1 MTIAV
6 ISGRRY
12 HRHMANLPSP
22 ARALT
27 LSAINADYAKYLAE
41 LEQGGAILV
50 YSDDRQALLG
60 VLTRD
65 PAVFGDARLAQQIEA
80 ATCRRSSSCS
90 STLSTI
96 PPRDRLR
103 TSHAVSASR
112 SSPTVTEVL
121 RFEDLPLGSRG
132 SRRAL
137 VRWSDGSEDEAMRWY
152 ADEILI
158 CEGDLIGKTRDQLR
172 SLHFRRDR
180 DWLQS

>member
-27 LSAINADYAKYLAE
+27 LSAINTDYAKYLAE

-65 PAVFGDARLAQQIEA
+65 PAIFGDARLAYQIEVGNV
-80 ATCRRSSSCS
+80 
-90 STLSTI
+90 
-96 PPRDRLR
+96 PPLEELLE
-103 TSHAVSASR
+103 HAVDDPA
-112 SSPTVTEVL
+112 
-121 RFEDLPLGSRG
+121 
-132 SRRAL
+132 A
-137 VRWSDGSEDEAMRWY
+137 
-152 ADEILI
+152 
-158 CEGDLIGKTRDQLR
+158 
-172 SLHFRRDR
+172 
-180 DWLQS
+180 

>member
-27 LSAINADYAKYLAE
+27 LSAINADHAKCLAE

-50 YSDDRQALLG
+50 YTDDRQALLG

-80 ATCRRSSSCS
+80 GK
-90 STLSTI
+90 L
-96 PPRDRLR
+96 PPLEELLE
-103 TSHAVSASR
+103 HAVDDPA
-112 SSPTVTEVL
+112 
-121 RFEDLPLGSRG
+121 
-132 SRRAL
+132 A
-137 VRWSDGSEDEAMRWY
+137 
-152 ADEILI
+152 
-158 CEGDLIGKTRDQLR
+158 
-172 SLHFRRDR
+172 
-180 DWLQS
+180 

>member
-27 LSAINADYAKYLAE
+27 LSAINADHAKCLAE

-50 YSDDRQALLG
+50 YTDDREALLG

-80 ATCRRSSSCS
+80 GK
-90 STLSTI
+90 L
-96 PPRDRLR
+96 PPLEELLE
-103 TSHAVSASR
+103 HAVDDPA
-112 SSPTVTEVL
+112 
-121 RFEDLPLGSRG
+121 
-132 SRRAL
+132 A
-137 VRWSDGSEDEAMRWY
+137 
-152 ADEILI
+152 
-158 CEGDLIGKTRDQLR
+158 
-172 SLHFRRDR
+172 
-180 DWLQS
+180 